1 MIYDLIKKNR
11 SYRRFDE
18 RVKISTEEL
27 KELVNLARL
36 SPSARNLQPL
46 KFFLSNTPETNYI
59 IFQNLAWAGYLKDW
73 DGPKEGERP
82 SAYIIILN
90 DTTITENMKWDD
102 GIVAQSMMLGAVEK
116 GYGGCMIG
124 SIRKTP
130 LKEALSIPSHFEII
144 LVLAL
149 GKPVEKVVIDE
160 MKNNDVK
167 YWRDNNQI
175 HHVPKRNLNDLIIN

>member
-1 MIYDLIKKNR
+1 
-11 SYRRFDE
+11 
-18 RVKISTEEL
+18 
-27 KELVNLARL
+27 
-36 SPSARNLQPL
+36 
-46 KFFLSNTPETNYI
+46 
-59 IFQNLAWAGYLKDW
+59 
-73 DGPKEGERP
+73 
-82 SAYIIILN
+82 
-90 DTTITENMKWDD
+90 
-102 GIVAQSMMLGAVEK
+102 MLGAVEK